1 MLIAELLQNDRL
13 VARIDPALFLLDSTF
28 KILTKAWVKVFRIIP
43 VYDFLWKVSLQMLNL
58 ADSNS
63 FSDVFS
69 VYLKTLN
76 HLNLKLLSFVCIL
89 QV

>member
-1 MLIAELLQNDRL
+1 MQNDRL
-13 VARIDPALFLLDSTF
+13 VDWIDPALVSLDSTF

-43 VYDFLWKVSLQMLNL
+43 EFNLRLTFYGKSASKMLNL
-58 ADSNS
+58 ADNNS

-76 HLNLKLLSFVCIL
+76 HLNLKLFSFVCIL